1 MFWKLCWSVTSCSRK
16 QLLNMWGHKNPTS
29 NQSVCYKK
37 TMSFVL
43 PFHLHETNTFLH
55 FHCVALFF
63 GCKMCLRKPVI
74 WSRILESY
82 LQLLH
87 PYWWCIHRGTLK
99 TQKILEV
106 LFSKSTFYLLTMW
119 MNRDTFCICHARCL
133 PQIRV
138 PVSPAQRDSR
148 DSSPS
153 NYFTHNVSTLSICLC
168 VFVCVYML

>member
-37 TMSFVL
+37 NNEL
-43 PFHLHETNTFLH
+43 
-55 FHCVALFF
+55 CVAFSSAWNKYIPALSLCGTFF
-63 GCKMCLRKPVI
+63 WLQNVLTKACYLKSD
-74 WSRILESY
+74 SRIISPIT
-82 LQLLH
+82 
-87 PYWWCIHRGTLK
+87 PYWWCIHRGKLK